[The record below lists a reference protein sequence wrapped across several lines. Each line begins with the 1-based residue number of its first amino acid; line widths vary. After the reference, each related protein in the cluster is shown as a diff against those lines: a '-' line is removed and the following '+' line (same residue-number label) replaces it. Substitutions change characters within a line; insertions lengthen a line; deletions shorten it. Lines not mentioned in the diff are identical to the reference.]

1 MREVPREEN
10 EGEPQG
16 GKGDGGG
23 RRRGL
28 KTLSGSGGN
37 HTLTTDEREMARLL
51 IIEDTE
57 NNRVLLTRRLRPAG
71 HEILTAE
78 DAEQGLELAR
88 AEQPDLILMD
98 VGLPGMDGWE
108 ATRQLKADPET
119 AKIPVIALTAHAM
132 EGDREKSVEAGCN
145 DYETK
150 PIDFPRL
157 IAKVDALLAAVG
169 EEGTR

>member
-1 MREVPREEN
+1 
-10 EGEPQG
+10 
-16 GKGDGGG
+16 
-23 RRRGL
+23 
-28 KTLSGSGGN
+28 
-37 HTLTTDEREMARLL
+37 MARLL

-57 NNRVLLTRRLRPAG
+57 NNRVLLTRRLRPCG

-78 DAEQGLELAR
+78 DAETGLQLAK
-88 AEQPDLILMD
+88 AEKPDLILMD

-132 EGDREKSVEAGCN
+132 QGDREKSVAAGC
-145 DYETK
+145 DEYETK

-157 IAKVDALLAAVG
+157 IAKVEALLASAP
-169 EEGTR
+169 EERR